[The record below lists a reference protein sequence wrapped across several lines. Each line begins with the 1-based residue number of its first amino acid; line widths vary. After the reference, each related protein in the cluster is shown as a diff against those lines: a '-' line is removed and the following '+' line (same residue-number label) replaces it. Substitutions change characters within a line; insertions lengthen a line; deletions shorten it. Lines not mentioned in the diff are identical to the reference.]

1 MIVILH
7 GWSDSSASLRRMAA
21 AIATLA
27 LPGGVRA
34 IRLGDYVSM
43 DDDVDFEDL
52 ARAMDRAWRDAG
64 LPLRPRSVDLVVHS
78 TGALVARSWL
88 TSRHTPASNP
98 VRRLL
103 MLAPANFGSPLA
115 HKGRSFLGR
124 VVKGF
129 GSRRRFHTGARL
141 LEGLELASPLT
152 WDLAVLDRFTAGDPW
167 YGPGRMLAT
176 VLVGTAGYTGIA
188 AAANQPGSDG
198 TVLLAGANLQPVYV
212 DMDFAGDPGAP
223 RIASLEAN
231 GMVAFR
237 RVGGDNH
244 STIAWK
250 DRGPA
255 NAGTI
260 DLVHAALSV
269 TDDGFAA
276 HLDAMAAGNAL
287 ERRREADSVPR
298 QGYQNTVIRV
308 TDDAGHL
315 VGDYFIEA
323 FARNSA
329 SGRPDNA
336 LTRRIQEEVL
346 VHAHSH
352 SANPAF
358 RALRFNCDALQA
370 MLIDRRAPLYLRITA
385 QPDIRDTG
393 SVGYRTLEYNDIG
406 SVRIDPSELGRLFK
420 PDRTA
425 LVNLRI
431 RREHAPDLVR
441 FGAPP

>member
-7 GWSDSSASLRRMAA
+7 GWSDSSASMRRLSA
-21 AIATLA
+21 AIAALA

-34 IRLGDYVSM
+34 IRLADYVSM

-78 TGALVARSWL
+78 TGALVARRWL
-88 TSRHTPASNP
+88 TSRYTPATNP

-152 WDLAVLDRFTAGDPW
+152 WDLAVLDRFGAGDPW

-198 TVLLAGANLQPVYV
+198 TVLVAGANLQPAYI
-212 DMDFAGDPGAP
+212 DLDFASEPQAP
-223 RIASLEAN
+223 RIASLGAN
-231 GMVAFR
+231 GRVAFR
-237 RVGGDNH
+237 RVSGDNH
-244 STIAWK
+244 NTIAWK

-255 NAGTI
+255 NAALI
-260 DLVHAALSV
+260 DLVRAALTV
-269 TDDGFAA
+269 TDAGFDA
-276 HLDAMAAGNAL
+276 HLADMATGNAA
-287 ERRREADSVPR
+287 ERQREAGSVPR
-298 QGYQNTVIRV
+298 QGYQNTVVRV
-308 TDDAGHL
+308 TDDYGHG
-315 VGDYFIEA
+315 VRDYFIEA
-323 FARNSA
+323 FVKRPAG
-329 SGRPDNA
+329 GRPDNA
-336 LTRRIQEEVL
+336 MTRRIQEEVL

-352 SANPAF
+352 SGNPAF
-358 RALRFNCDALQA
+358 RALRFNCDALQT
-370 MLIDRRAPLYLRITA
+370 MLIDRLTPLHLRISA

-393 SVGYRTLEYNDIG
+393 SVGYRTLEYRDIG
-406 SVRIDPSELGRLFK
+406 SIRIDPADLGRLFK

-425 LVNLRI
+425 LINLRI
-431 RREHAPDLVR
+431 RREHAPTLVR
-441 FGAPP
+441 FSAA